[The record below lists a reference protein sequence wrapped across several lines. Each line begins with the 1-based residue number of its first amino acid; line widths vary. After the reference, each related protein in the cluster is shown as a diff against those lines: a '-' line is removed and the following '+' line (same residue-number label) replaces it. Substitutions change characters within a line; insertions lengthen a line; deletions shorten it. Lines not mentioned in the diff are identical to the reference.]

1 MPWQPALLATY
12 FKEYSFAD
20 KRAVHFCS
28 PSPMGQWKSYCS
40 RCWVALP
47 HRLSFVSNT
56 EQTPI
61 PQKGENV
68 SGAVRR
74 P

>member
-28 PSPMGQWKSYCS
+28 PSPMGQWNPT
-40 RCWVALP
+40 A
-47 HRLSFVSNT
+47 H
-56 EQTPI
+56 
-61 PQKGENV
+61 
-68 SGAVRR
+68 GAGSPFHTVYRS
-74 P
+74 